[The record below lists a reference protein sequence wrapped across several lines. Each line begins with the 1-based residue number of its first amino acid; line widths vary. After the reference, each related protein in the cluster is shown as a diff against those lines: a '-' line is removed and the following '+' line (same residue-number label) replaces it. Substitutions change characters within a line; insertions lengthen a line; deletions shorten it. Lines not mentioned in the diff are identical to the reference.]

1 MNTRYVIFFLLTL
14 TFTSSRS
21 QSVLKQYRA
30 LPKAE
35 KRWVRQHPHAALKV
49 RSITSIVRKEVIE
62 YSRKNLVDTLFNG
75 GTADAFR
82 HCYWMAL
89 CAQKIGSKKA
99 LSLGEA
105 HEKGNRE
112 QFDKGLTEDAVLQDS
127 ISCLMDL
134 YNNRIGIGMV
144 SDQKI
149 KDAETLKFHIL
160 EKIKQGELRVLKRNN
175 MNQFIDCEGN
185 AVIKPIEN
193 QRKWQLPY
201 CLVPSN
207 LVQ

>member
-1 MNTRYVIFFLLTL
+1 MNARFVILFLLTL
-14 TFTSSRS
+14 TYTSSRS
-21 QSVLKQYRA
+21 QSILKQYRA

-35 KRWVRQHPHAALKV
+35 KRWVRHHPCAALKV
-49 RSITSIVRKEVIE
+49 RTITYLVRKEVIE

-112 QFDKGLTEDAVLQDS
+112 QFEKGLTEDAILQDS

-134 YNNRIGIGMV
+134 YNNRIGIGLV
-144 SDQKI
+144 SDQKS

-160 EKIKQGELRVLKRNN
+160 EKIKQGELMILKRNIS
-175 MNQFIDCEGN
+175 NQFIDCEGN
-185 AVIKPIEN
+185 TVIKPIGH

-201 CLVPSN
+201 CLVTSN
-207 LVQ
+207 QVQ

>member
-1 MNTRYVIFFLLTL
+1 MKLRIAFLFLLTL
-14 TFTSSRS
+14 SFTDSRS
-21 QSVLKQYRA
+21 QSLLKQYRS
-30 LPKAE
+30 LPSSE
-35 KRWVRQHPHAALKV
+35 KRWVRRHPHAALKV
-49 RSITSIVRKEVIE
+49 RAITSIVRKEVID

-99 LSLGEA
+99 QSLGEA

-112 QFDKGLTEDAVLQDS
+112 QFEKGIKEDAVLQDS

-134 YNNRIGIGMV
+134 HNNRIGIGIAT
-144 SDQKI
+144 DQKSI
-149 KDAETLKFHIL
+149 DAETLKFHIL
-160 EKIKQGELRVLKRNN
+160 EKIKQGELRILRRNSQ
-175 MNQFIDCEGN
+175 NQFTDCEGN
-185 AVIKPIEN
+185 IVVKPGGD
-193 QRKWQLPY
+193 QRKWELPY

-207 LVQ
+207 ELH